1 MNYSNQRGVSLVGVA
16 IFSMLVASLGMLF
29 LYYMRNGHL
38 PMQDMW
44 ARLGKSAAVVGNEV
58 KNATGLPT
66 GSSEGPGMR
75 EAATTS
81 EGVRRCSIDGK
92 TVYSD
97 TLCLDSNPSTKK
109 VKLNDS
115 AGMEPPKAAA
125 ARDETADSTGNAAGS
140 GTAGTAANQELKKK
154 IMEQAMGKPV
164 SASVANEQDLHL
176 KMMNRAIDKATR

>member
-75 EAATTS
+75 EAATTR

-109 VKLNDS
+109 VKLSDS
-115 AGMEPPKAAA
+115 AGMEPPRAAVA
-125 ARDETADSTGNAAGS
+125 NDNGGNGATTGAAGIS
-140 GTAGTAANQELKKK
+140 GTASNEELKKK

-164 SASVANEQDLHL
+164 SASSAADEELRL
-176 KMMNRAIDKATR
+176 KSMNRAIDKATR